1 MARLISAERFDGNVR
16 QVCASSKGVVRLVSF
31 SATRRVARL
40 RAYLVDFSFVDI
52 YYNQK
57 TGTTTFAHI
66 QRNRRVFGAD
76 NKNGIWHWHPRE
88 DPSEHLPSNR
98 EIIFEEFLKEIEKT
112 MK

>member
-16 QVCASSKGVVRLVSF
+16 QVCASSKNVARLVST
-31 SATRRVARL
+31 SETRRVARL

-66 QRNRRVFGAD
+66 QRNRRIFGAD

-88 DPSEHLPSNR
+88 DPTQHTSSDH
-98 EIIFEEFLKEIEKT
+98 EITFEEFFREIEKT
-112 MK
+112 VK